1 MKQRNGIVNGKNCNF
16 REKET
21 MFSSSEQERYT
32 KEEKL
37 LNIDKQ
43 EGLQKRFF
51 HIASY
56 ELA

>member
-1 MKQRNGIVNGKNCNF
+1 MFCGIEQEGYTENGINVEY
-16 REKET
+16 RD
-21 MFSSSEQERYT
+21 
-32 KEEKL
+32 L
-37 LNIDKQ
+37 